1 MFEALFQSFEDRGE
15 RAESAPRVAALRAE
29 LAKRGLDGFIV
40 PRADRFQNEYVPPS
54 DERLAWLTGFTG
66 SAGAAI
72 VLADRA
78 VIFVD
83 GRYQVQV
90 REEVDSAV
98 FTVEHLV
105 ERPPT
110 LWIETNLPAAAKLGY
125 SPWLHTVDGAERL
138 AKACAAAHAA
148 LVPIEDNPIDAIW
161 ADRPQPPLGPVVP
174 HDLRFSGEDAKTKIS
189 RVRADMQNLA
199 ADTLVISD
207 PQAVS
212 WLFNIRGSD
221 VPHTPVVLAFA
232 LLPKEGRPVLY
243 VDLRKLG
250 NEMRASLEDI
260 AEVRPNA
267 TFERDLAELGKERRA
282 LRLDP
287 SACGE
292 AIVRL
297 VVENGGTIVRGTDPV
312 APLKAIKNATEIAGA
327 RAAQQRDGVAVTRF
341 LAWFDREAPRGAL
354 TEIDAVE
361 ALESFRRDTGLLKD
375 VSFPTI
381 SGAGPNGAIV
391 HYRVTRRSNRRIAP
405 GDLFLIDSGGQYED
419 GTTDITRTVAVGQP
433 SAAMRKNFT
442 LVLKGHIAVA
452 RAVFPDGTTGAQLDT
467 LARQFLWQAG
477 LDFDHGTGH
486 GVGSYLSVHE
496 GPARISKLGSY
507 PLKRGMILSNEPGYY
522 RTGEYGI
529 RIENLILVTEA
540 AAVADA
546 EKPLNAFETL
556 TFAPIDARLIDQTLL
571 TYDEVSWVNTYH
583 SRVRDAVA
591 PALDLET
598 RAWLFAATALLPIKM
613 RKA

>member
-1 MFEALFQSFEDRGE
+1 MFEAQFQSFEDRGE
-15 RAESAPRVAALRAE
+15 SAESAPRVAALRAE

-40 PRADRFQNEYVPPS
+40 PRSDRFQNEYVPPA

-78 VIFVD
+78 VVFVD

-110 LWIETNLPAAAKLGY
+110 LWIESNLPAAAKLGY

-138 AKACAAAHAA
+138 ARAAAVAHAA
-148 LVPIEDNPIDAIW
+148 LVPVEDNPIDAIW
-161 ADRPQPPLGPVVP
+161 SDRPQPPLGAVEP
-174 HDLRFSGEDAKTKIS
+174 HDLRYAGEDAKTKIS
-189 RVRADMQNLA
+189 RVRADMQKLA

-232 LLPKEGRPVLY
+232 LLPKGGRPALY

-267 TFERDLAELGKERRA
+267 AFERDLAELGKERRA

-287 SACGE
+287 SACAE
-292 AIVRL
+292 AIARL
-297 VVENGGTIVRGTDPV
+297 VVENGGTIVRGSDPV
-312 APLKAIKNATEIAGA
+312 TPLKAIKNATEIAGA
-327 RAAQQRDGVAVTRF
+327 RAAQQRDGAAVIRF
-341 LAWFDREAPRGAL
+341 LAWFDREAPRGIL

-391 HYRVTRRSNRRIAP
+391 HYRVTRESNRRIAP
-405 GDLFLIDSGGQYED
+405 GNLFLIDSGGQYED

-433 SAAMRKNFT
+433 SADMRKNFT

-452 RAVFPDGTTGAQLDT
+452 RAIFPDGTTGAQLDT
-467 LARQFLWQAG
+467 LARQYLWRAG

-540 AAVADA
+540 APVADA

-556 TFAPIDARLIDQTLL
+556 TFAPIDAKLIDQTLL
-571 TYDEVSWVNTYH
+571 TEDEASWINTYH
-583 SRVRDAVA
+583 SHVRDAVA

-598 RAWLFAATALLPIKM
+598 RAWLFGATALLPIKM
-613 RKA
+613 KKT

>member
-1 MFEALFQSFEDRGE
+1 MFEARFQSFEDRGE

-29 LAKRGLDGFIV
+29 LVKRGLDGFLV

-78 VIFVD
+78 VVFVD

-98 FTVEHLV
+98 FMIEHLV

-110 LWIETNLPAAAKLGY
+110 LWIETNLRANAKLGY
-125 SPWLHTVDGAERL
+125 SPWLHTVDGAERF

-148 LVPIEDNPIDAIW
+148 LVPVEDNPIDAIW
-161 ADRPQPPLGPVVP
+161 ADRPQPPLGAVVP
-174 HDLRFSGEDAKTKIS
+174 HELRFSGEDAKAKIA

-199 ADTLVISD
+199 ADTLLVSD

-212 WLFNIRGSD
+212 WLFNIRGND

-232 LLPKEGRPVLY
+232 LLPKEGRPALY

-260 AEVRPNA
+260 ADVRPNA
-267 TFERDLAELGKERRA
+267 AFERDLAELGKERRT

-287 SACGE
+287 SACAE
-292 AIVRL
+292 AIARL
-297 VVENGGTIVRGTDPV
+297 VVENGGTIARGGDPV
-312 APLKAIKNATEIAGA
+312 TPLKAIKNETEISGA
-327 RAAQQRDGVAVTRF
+327 RAAQQRDGAAVTRF
-341 LAWFDREAPRGAL
+341 LAWFDREAPRGNL

-361 ALESFRRDTGLLKD
+361 ALESFRRETGLLKD
-375 VSFPTI
+375 VSFPSI
-381 SGAGPNGAIV
+381 SGAGPDGAIV

-405 GDLFLIDSGGQYED
+405 GDLFLIDSGGQYAD

-433 SAAMRKNFT
+433 SADMRKNFT

-452 RAVFPDGTTGAQLDT
+452 RAVFPDGTNGAQLDT
-467 LARQFLWQAG
+467 LARQYLWRAG

-540 AAVADA
+540 APVADA

-556 TFAPIDARLIDQTLL
+556 TFAPIDTRLIDQALL
-571 TYDEVSWVNTYH
+571 TEEEASWINTYH
-583 SRVRDAVA
+583 SRVRDALA

-598 RAWLFAATALLPIKM
+598 RTWLFAATALLPIKM
-613 RKA
+613 KK

>member
-1 MFEALFQSFEDRGE
+1 MFEAQFQSFEDRGE

-40 PRADRFQNEYVPPS
+40 PRSDRFQNEYVPPA

-110 LWIETNLPAAAKLGY
+110 LWIETNLPADAKLGY

-138 AKACAAAHAA
+138 AKAAAAARAA
-148 LVPIEDNPIDAIW
+148 LVPVEDNPIDAIW
-161 ADRPQPPLGPVVP
+161 VDRPQPPLGAVEP
-174 HDLRFSGEDAKTKIS
+174 HDLRYAGEDAKTKIS
-189 RVRADMQNLA
+189 RVRADMQKLA

-232 LLPKEGRPVLY
+232 LLPKGGRPALY

-267 TFERDLAELGKERRA
+267 AFERDLAELGKERRA

-287 SACGE
+287 SACAE
-292 AIVRL
+292 AIARL
-297 VVENGGTIVRGTDPV
+297 VVENGGTIVRGSDPV
-312 APLKAIKNATEIAGA
+312 TPLKAVKNATEIAGA
-327 RAAQQRDGVAVTRF
+327 RAAQQRDGAAVIRF
-341 LAWFDREAPRGAL
+341 LAWFDREAPRGTL

-391 HYRVTRRSNRRIAP
+391 HYRVTRESNRRIAP
-405 GDLFLIDSGGQYED
+405 GNLFLIDSGGQYED

-433 SAAMRKNFT
+433 SADMRKNFT

-452 RAVFPDGTTGAQLDT
+452 RAIFPDGTTGAQLDT
-467 LARQFLWQAG
+467 LARQYLWRAG

-540 AAVADA
+540 APVADA

-556 TFAPIDARLIDQTLL
+556 TFAPIDAKLIDQTLL
-571 TYDEVSWVNTYH
+571 TEDEASWINTYH

-598 RAWLFAATALLPIKM
+598 RAWLFGATALLPIKM
-613 RKA
+613 KKT